1 MTAVTIDSGVDL
13 MRFDGC
19 TRYQQS
25 GITWGIEGIDGWDG
39 TPAVRESP
47 VARPQADGS
56 YMPSRLTTDHRVL
69 TLRCFVKCTSS
80 LETALLKD
88 RVSNLMARRLTVSVE
103 EPTGTR
109 EVTGFLSGDPAS
121 AMAWWDQA
129 LRFSLIITCPDPLK
143 YGPPLAY
150 EGDGSD
156 VVAANTGM
164 LPVWPAIRVTGMA
177 KDLTLEYAGHQVVW
191 SGPADGMTLDFADMV
206 PSAGIV
212 TKDDAFRLPVGEST
226 VRYSITAGATLHLTV
241 RPAWR

>member
-25 GITWGIEGIDGWDG
+25 DAKWGIEGIDGWDG

-56 YMPSRLTTDHRVL
+56 YMPSRLTTDHRVV
-69 TLRCFVKCTSS
+69 TLRCFVKCSSS
-80 LETALLKD
+80 LETASLKD
-88 RVSNLMARRLTVSVE
+88 RVSDLMARSLKVSVE

-121 AMAWWDQA
+121 TMAFWDQA

-143 YGPPLAY
+143 YGPALKY
-150 EGDGSD
+150 EGDGSG
-156 VVAANTGM
+156 VVAANPGM
-164 LPVWPAIRVTGMA
+164 LPVWPSVRADGMV
-177 KDLTLEYAGHQVVW
+177 KDLSLTYAGHQVVW
-191 SGPADGMTLDFADMV
+191 SGASEGMSLDFADME
-206 PSAGIV
+206 PSSGTII
-212 TKDDAFRLPVGEST
+212 KDDAFRLPRGESIIH
-226 VRYSITAGATLHLTV
+226 YSITAGATLRLMV